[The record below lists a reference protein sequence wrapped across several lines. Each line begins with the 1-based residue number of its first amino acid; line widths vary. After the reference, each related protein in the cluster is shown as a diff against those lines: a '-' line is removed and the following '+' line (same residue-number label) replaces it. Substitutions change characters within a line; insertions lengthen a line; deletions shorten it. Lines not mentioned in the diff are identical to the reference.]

1 LNKYY
6 AYGVRNSFGLE
17 FDPVSGK
24 LWNTENGPSL
34 NDEINLVDPGFNSG
48 WEDIMGFAPSGF
60 NFNNLANFGGKGKYS
75 QPEFVWTQVVVTTA
89 LKFLSS
95 NKLGASYQN
104 DLFVADFNKG
114 RIYDFNLNSARTG
127 LHLTGVLTDRKANTD
142 SELQQVIFGQG
153 FGGISDLKVGNGD
166 GYLYVLS
173 YGNGAIYKILPKSA
187 SATSSATITSG
198 DKSSQTTSG
207 NDTNPFA
214 SSSKERRAQMQLQK
228 QHDITKRIDELKN
241 QQQKEEQ
248 EQQQKEEQEQQQI
261 EEQQQPQQQQ
271 QKQTELTGPNQ
282 TSADNRFKD
291 DAKNQPPKPL
301 YSSLIVPA
309 KL

>member
-17 FDPVSGK
+17 FDPVTHK
-24 LWNTENGPSL
+24 LWDTENGPSS

-75 QPEFVWTQVVVTTA
+75 QPEFVWTQVVAPTA
-89 LKFLSS
+89 LEFLSS
-95 NKLGASYQN
+95 NKLGTSYQN

-114 RIYDFNLNSARTG
+114 RIYDFSLNSARTG
-127 LHLTGVLTDRKANTD
+127 LHFTGVLTDRKANTD

-153 FGGISDLKVGNGD
+153 FGAISDLKVGNGD

-173 YGNGAIYKILPKSA
+173 YGSGAIFKILPKSA

-198 DKSSQTTSG
+198 DKSSQTTFG

-214 SSSKERRAQMQLQK
+214 SSSKERRAEMQLQK
-228 QHDITKRIDELKN
+228 QQDITKRIDELKN
-241 QQQKEEQ
+241 QQQKDQEQEQKEQ
-248 EQQQKEEQEQQQI
+248 EQQQQKEEA
-261 EEQQQPQQQQ
+261 QQPQQ
-271 QKQTELTGPNQ
+271 QKQTELTAPNQ
-282 TSADNRFKD
+282 TSADNTFKD
-291 DAKNQPPKPL
+291 DANKQPP
-301 YSSLIVPA
+301 
-309 KL
+309 